1 MTQAGPCS
9 ARAHSPGRGGEWH
22 INTRPHR
29 RSGTGSCWTDLRV
42 RGFCRYQELSR
53 AGTVPLCPPEEA
65 ELADRAGRYGAT
77 GPSSSLQLRWQRA
90 KVNESGSSGGL
101 LTQAAR
107 GQRSCGGLLSG
118 GRPGEVLHKE
128 LGRSR
133 CSLYLLESGSWHSCG
148 LNPDLSGHESK
159 SHPGTPEFHLR
170 LFVPSPSRSRCRP
183 SPRSTPSSRRLDPS
197 RLTCCHSVWFT
208 AKNPGL
214 GVRKSRHSLTS

>member
-77 GPSSSLQLRWQRA
+77 GPSCSLQLRWQRA

-107 GQRSCGGLLSG
+107 GQRAAGA
-118 GRPGEVLHKE
+118 
-128 LGRSR
+128 
-133 CSLYLLESGSWHSCG
+133 
-148 LNPDLSGHESK
+148 
-159 SHPGTPEFHLR
+159 
-170 LFVPSPSRSRCRP
+170 
-183 SPRSTPSSRRLDPS
+183 SSREAGRGRCCTRSWDVPGIPS
-197 RLTCCHSVWFT
+197 TCWSPAVGT
-208 AKNPGL
+208 AA
-214 GVRKSRHSLTS
+214 V